1 MNDQNRGGTFLP
13 ISTLLVVLA
22 ALGVTVFTQVPL
34 KGTRPYEPKLIEK
47 SEKVK
52 ARLWQDP
59 FLAVMD
65 QLKEVEHQAGLES
78 QVTERLKKEVKLTVL
93 GVMVF
98 GGPDAEAKEA
108 RIRQRYAVLSAL
120 RRLDF
125 VPEDSEHIE
134 FVKFKSSSQP
144 VRMTDILP
152 FEWLE
157 KRTEK
162 NGEKEKQRDLQKES
176 VLLLWLNEEALQS
189 KPFAKLTTR
198 FESLGLE
205 ATNNNLRIF
214 GPAGSTTLL
223 AMLEELLDSEKSK
236 ELGKLRGLKIYSAM
250 ATADDLILLKQTS
263 TKQRSGEV
271 INDADRAAHRIEKIF
286 ADHGIEFQR
295 TILSDRKLASSI
307 IEELGL
313 RQVDLLHD
321 GKSCDRHKDHIVLLA
336 EWDTFYG
343 RSLPETF
350 VNVLR
355 QRHNWGGESGGEG
368 FSKEVTWVH
377 RFSYL
382 RGIDGKLP
390 GEGGGGKQQNEKNDK
405 GTRDDIRELEQ
416 PIGRSQYDYLRRL
429 AESIY
434 RLDQDLR
441 KEREGSIKAIGV
453 LGNDLYDK
461 YLVFQALRPRFPG
474 AVFFTTDLDAFLFHP
489 ASIKWT
495 RNLVVASAF
504 GLELPRDIQRDVP
517 PFRDSYQTSLFLAT
531 LRALTPKDHPVW
543 GGTKPEKL
551 AKPRVFEIGQRMAV
565 DLTGD
570 GDQQGI
576 PRPDAG
582 FDTIRDSV
590 VKALALLLAS
600 LLLYLLSSRFRYWVS
615 EVLRKWSFYLIIL
628 VVLGGTGIVLYL
640 VHANPSEEPFSLVD
654 GISIWPTEIIR
665 ILAAL
670 LSLLFIRSSLRNLQ
684 KNRADLEDEFSL
696 PKAATGSEG
705 QENGDKGPKDGG
717 TWLAWS
723 CFVGKNEREDTF
735 PVASG
740 WTRYADC
747 GSKKYRFI
755 RTWIYC
761 IVYFLFGQT
770 VIAIFGVPTAPVR
783 GEVSWWA
790 DKVVLVLSLLGF
802 LFLTF
807 LVVDATRLC
816 GQLINAAAER
826 EPKWEPESLNQ
837 FATNANICEEAL
849 GEWMLVRLI
858 AKRTEVVGKL
868 IFYPFTIWFLLFVSR
883 MDFFDNWYT
892 PVSLM
897 IFISFTAACAWSC
910 AFVLRR
916 SSEHARTNVLD
927 RLSKQ
932 LLRAMTNKP
941 SYSDDD
947 CLREIKYVMDEV
959 RAMRSGAFAPFTQH
973 PLVQAL
979 VLPFGGAGGLALLD
993 LFVKLNL

>member
-78 QVTERLKKEVKLTVL
+78 QVTERLKKEVKLTVI

-134 FVKFKSSSQP
+134 FVKFKSSSS

-189 KPFAKLTTR
+189 KPLAKLTTR

-205 ATNNNLRIF
+205 ATNNNLRIL
-214 GPAGSTTLL
+214 GPAGSTSLL

-236 ELGKLRGLKIYSAM
+236 ELGKLHGLKIYSAT
-250 ATADDLILLKQTS
+250 ATADDLILLEQAS
-263 TKQRSGEV
+263 TKQRSGE
-271 INDADRAAHRIEKIF
+271 ILYDADAAARRIKKIF
-286 ADHGIEFQR
+286 ADQGIEFRR
-295 TILSDRKLASSI
+295 TILSDRELASSI
-307 IEELGL
+307 IDELGL

-321 GKSCDRHKDHIVLLA
+321 DKPCDRHKDHIVLLA

-350 VNVLR
+350 VDVLR
-355 QRHNWGGESGGEG
+355 QRHNWGGGEG
-368 FSKEVTWVH
+368 FLKEVPWVH

-390 GEGGGGKQQNEKNDK
+390 GEGGGGKQQNEKNVK
-405 GTRDDIRELEQ
+405 GTRDDIGELEQ

-474 AVFFTTDLDAFLFHP
+474 AIFFTTDLDAFLFHP

-517 PFRDSYQTSLFLAT
+517 PFRDSYQTSVFLAT
-531 LRALTPKDHPVW
+531 LRALAPKGHPVW
-543 GGTKPEKL
+543 GGRDPEGL
-551 AKPRVFEIGQRMAV
+551 AKQRVFEIGQRRAV
-565 DLTGD
+565 DLSGD
-570 GDQQGI
+570 GDQQGT
-576 PRPDAG
+576 PGPDAD

-590 VKALALLLAS
+590 VTALALLLAS
-600 LLLYLLSSRFRYWVS
+600 FLLYLLSSRFRYWVN
-615 EVLRKWSFYLIIL
+615 EVLRKWSFYLIIF
-628 VVLGGTGIVLYL
+628 VVLGGTGILFYL
-640 VHANPSEEPFSLVD
+640 VHANPREEPFSLVA

-670 LSLLFIRSSLRNLQ
+670 LSVSFIRSSIRDLQ

-705 QENGDKGPKDGG
+705 QESGDNGPKDGG

-723 CFVGKNEREDTF
+723 CFFGKNEREDTF
-735 PVASG
+735 PVASC

-761 IVYFLFGQT
+761 IVYFLFGLT
-770 VIAIFGVPTAPVR
+770 VVAIFGVPTAPVR

-816 GQLINAAAER
+816 GQLINAAAET

-837 FATNANICEEAL
+837 FATNANIRDEAL

-858 AKRTEVVGKL
+858 AKHTEVVGKL

-883 MDFFDNWYT
+883 MDYFDNWYT

-897 IFISFTAACAWSC
+897 IFISFTAVCAWSC

-916 SSEHARTNVLD
+916 SSEHARTNVID

-941 SYSDDD
+941 SCSDDD
-947 CLREIKYVMDEV
+947 CISEIKFVVDEV